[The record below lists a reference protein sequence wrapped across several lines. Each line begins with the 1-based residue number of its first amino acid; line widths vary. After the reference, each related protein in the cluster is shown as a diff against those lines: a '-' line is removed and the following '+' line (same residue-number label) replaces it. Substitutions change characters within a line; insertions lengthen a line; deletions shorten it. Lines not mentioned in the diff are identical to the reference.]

1 MRKYTYCFLVSVL
14 LLASCEGGKP
24 GGKSHGAIVLGD
36 SSTIVTETDP
46 QFLKDYFNDIT
57 VTPVPD
63 PVPTDTSSAPA
74 ETPKD
79 TTSAT
84 QATPAQQPVAAPAQG
99 AALNGLKF
107 NFDQC
112 VVAVSNVDV
121 RTQPK
126 NDYGRNSG
134 ASVTAKDAAG
144 FNGAKVQVSGKVSD
158 VKVEQRY
165 SSKLMI
171 QTDLGKLYLQDLGS
185 YVSDWKGLMGN
196 ANTFNGIA
204 PGNPGFKSVTAAAI
218 KNAAQKQ
225 LRRDRNS
232 RAVVNKWN
240 NELRDVRSATQA
252 PCKIILT
259 QIQYRVSGKDE
270 KGKAFQKLLQFDLP
284 Y

>member
-1 MRKYTYCFLVSVL
+1 MRKFTYSFVAAAL
-14 LLASCEGGKP
+14 LLASCGEQRL

-63 PVPTDTSSAPA
+63 PVPTDTSTPA
-74 ETPKD
+74 VNDVPKD
-79 TTSAT
+79 TV
-84 QATPAQQPVAAPAQG
+84 ATPAQATPQPVAAAPATM
-99 AALNGLKF
+99 NGLKF
-107 NFDQC
+107 SFDQC
-112 VVAVSNVDV
+112 VIAVSNVDV

-134 ASVTAKDAAG
+134 ASVSAKDLAS

-158 VKVEQRY
+158 IKVEQRY
-165 SSKLMI
+165 SSKLTI
-171 QTDLGKLYLQDLGS
+171 QTGLGKLYLQDLGS
-185 YVSDWKGLMGN
+185 YVSDWKGLQGSG
-196 ANTFNGIA
+196 NTFNSA
-204 PGNPGFKSVTAAAI
+204 ALGNPGFKNVTAAAI

-232 RAVVNKWN
+232 RTVVNKWN
-240 NELRDVRSATQA
+240 NELKDVRSANQS
-252 PCKIILT
+252 PCKIIFT
-259 QIQYRVSGKDE
+259 QVQYRISGKDE
-270 KGKAFQKLLQFDLP
+270 KGKSFQKLLQFDLP